1 MSVCLYAVAVM
12 MGLSAGFHEPA
23 PLVTDPEAPKQQML
37 DLLNQWI
44 PTNGALVLVYATSPH
59 DNGIGECVI
68 AIDASRN
75 AWCYINSGRVVGVDE
90 NGMKF
95 SGKVAS
101 LDDTAGTR
109 PDLDTPSSV
118 VDGFTPI
125 GLVLDIRSRPHLYTF
140 SATAD
145 GYEAVGT
152 FPLSDRD
159 LSLDRLDSSYQ
170 SNMTPGSLRLTMD
183 AHGQPRSITKMR
195 GEQLVEVAYE
205 LDQRV
210 PRPWSAST
218 VEVFSRRYLLRDVQV
233 LSETETPTGIR
244 DWAKQLGQ
252 ASAIR
257 VADRLAAIQ
266 GVVTS
271 NAVESSSKAP
281 TERSTQDGTSSST
294 TIVQTARSP
303 SVLRWQALL
312 IAVGCVTVVVACIVW
327 IRGRNTR

>member
-1 MSVCLYAVAVM
+1 MSGCLHVVAIM
-12 MGLSAGFHEPA
+12 MGLGTSIYMPA
-23 PLVTDPEAPKQQML
+23 PHAMDPEQSKQQVL
-37 DLLNQWI
+37 DLLDQWI
-44 PTNGALVLVYATSPH
+44 PANGALVLIYATSPH
-59 DNGIGECVI
+59 DKGIGECVI

-101 LDDTAGTR
+101 LDGTAGKR
-109 PDLDTPSSV
+109 PDLYGPSSA

-140 SATAD
+140 SATTD
-145 GYEAVGT
+145 GFEAVGT

-159 LSLDRLDSSYQ
+159 LSFDRLDSSYQ
-170 SNMTPGSLRLTMD
+170 SSMTPGSLRLTMD

-218 VEVFSRRYLLRDVQV
+218 VEVFSRRYLLRDVQM
-233 LSETETPTGIR
+233 LSDTDTPNSIR
-244 DWAKQLGQ
+244 AWAKQLGQ
-252 ASAIR
+252 GSAMR
-257 VADRLAAIQ
+257 VADRLAAVQ
-266 GVVTS
+266 GVADRGDAESRSKVTT
-271 NAVESSSKAP
+271 ESSTHDSKPSNMPIADTP
-281 TERSTQDGTSSST
+281 RST
-294 TIVQTARSP
+294 
-303 SVLRWQALL
+303 SVSRWQALL
-312 IAVGCVTVVVACIVW
+312 IAVGCVTVVVACVVW
-327 IRGRNTR
+327 IRGRHAR